1 MQPEIALF
9 GLTAGAAASW
19 AFAQL
24 RVQFPTPTLAQW
36 KSSSKVL
43 RFFYSALWAPKFAR
57 YTVFILSFVISLLF
71 TGASALITG
80 EDFAPL
86 FSATI
91 SIWMSQIIHAAQL
104 SSKVHLE
111 EESP

>member
-19 AFAQL
+19 VFAQL

-36 KSSSKVL
+36 KALSKL
-43 RFFYSALWAPKFAR
+43 GRFFYSALWAPKFAR
-57 YTVFILSFVISLLF
+57 YTVFMLSFVISLRF

-80 EDFAPL
+80 EAFTPL